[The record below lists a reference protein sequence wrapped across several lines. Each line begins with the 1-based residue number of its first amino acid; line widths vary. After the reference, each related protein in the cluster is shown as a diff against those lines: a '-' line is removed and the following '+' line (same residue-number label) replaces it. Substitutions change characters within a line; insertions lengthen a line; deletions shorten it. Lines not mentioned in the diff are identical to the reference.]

1 MTHKVCLPQDTQLQQ
16 PVLLGRIC
24 LAPLGLGQPSMA
36 AAHASPP
43 AFPSATAPQ
52 IRLRGSCGAE
62 IAIINLL
69 CFAQRMR
76 RKTIAFR
83 GDHAKNNRAEA
94 ACPAL
99 EEPCGP
105 GGVCRRRRLPLLRG
119 HCPALEHSVHLVW
132 LCHKQCFSERNHDTE
147 EKNVGQSQKSS
158 SLFPYLK

>member
-43 AFPSATAPQ
+43 AFPSTTAPQ

-105 GGVCRRRRLPLLRG
+105 GVCAGGSGCRCSEATVQLLSTWYISYG
-119 HCPALEHSVHLVW
+119 YVT
-132 LCHKQCFSERNHDTE
+132 N
-147 EKNVGQSQKSS
+147 NVFLRETMTLRKK
-158 SLFPYLK
+158 P